1 MLLLVAR
8 VGIRPGPT
16 WREHGTRPR
25 TGVAPIAEDLAE
37 FNAGSRRNP
46 RTARHSAQW
55 IITNFRAIS
64 RPRHAPLG
72 AERKARSR
80 VCTAGSRQMRETGD
94 APICFEAQGSKQ
106 LAQ

>member
-37 FNAGSRRNP
+37 FNAGSRRDP

-64 RPRHAPLG
+64 RPRRAPLD
-72 AERKARSR
+72 AEREARPEW
-80 VCTAGSRQMRETGD
+80 ARQGH
-94 APICFEAQGSKQ
+94 AKCVN
-106 LAQ
+106 